1 MGFLR
6 KILKIF
12 VKLLGYDTT
21 RKKYIKFKG
30 WGLISNTYP
39 PWMGKTKNKTSI
51 GYKDAENK
59 LIAKLKNKKFHLSQF
74 SYKIKNF
81 EDNFNIIK
89 DLRFRHYYVYYS
101 SLLAFNNT
109 SSKNVV
115 ECGVCDG
122 LTIFFCMSLFSK
134 NKNSKFYL
142 YDSWSA
148 MRAKELIKKD
158 EKKNIG
164 SYDNLDIK
172 NTKNNLIE
180 FKNKTIYNKG
190 FIPDIFSKANN
201 PKTISWLHIDLNSS
215 MPTLE
220 SLKFFYPK
228 LEKNGVILFDDYGG
242 VGYEKTRDVVEN
254 FFKNKKNDFLH
265 LPTGQ
270 AIVIKK

>member
-1 MGFLR
+1 
-6 KILKIF
+6 
-12 VKLLGYDTT
+12 
-21 RKKYIKFKG
+21 
-30 WGLISNTYP
+30 
-39 PWMGKTKNKTSI
+39 MGKTKNKTSI
-51 GYKDAENK
+51 GYKNAESK
-59 LIAKLKNKKFHLSQF
+59 ILDRLKKKKFYLSQF

-81 EDNFNIIK
+81 QDNLDIIK
-89 DLRFRHYYVYYS
+89 DLRYRHYYVYYS

-109 SSKNVV
+109 SSKNIV

-122 LTIFFCMSLFSK
+122 LTVFFCMSLYSK

-158 EKKNIG
+158 EKINIG
-164 SYDNLDIK
+164 RYDNLDIE
-172 NTKNNLIE
+172 NTKRNLTE
-180 FKNKTIYNKG
+180 FKDKIVYNKG
-190 FIPDIFSKANN
+190 FIPDIFHKANN
-201 PKTISWLHIDLNSS
+201 PKNISWLHIDLNSS

-220 SLKFFYPK
+220 SLNFFYPK

-242 VGYEKTRDVVEN
+242 VGYEKTRSIIED
-254 FFKNKKNDFLH
+254 FFMSKKIDFLH